1 MAGKG
6 NDPILALVGQTYDA
20 ALDQS
25 LWAELVPEIG
35 RTFQSPSCT
44 VHLIHP
50 RSTGVTFLGCT
61 ENISK
66 NMDSY
71 TAHHHSIDLW
81 AAGAQRAG
89 LGTIV
94 TGEELISD
102 RDFIRTEFFNDWC
115 RAADQRYFVGA
126 VLNLG
131 NDRGAVGIHRPPD
144 GDEYTTEDKR
154 RVSAFIPHLK
164 RALLIRQQLGDA
176 VLERQASLD
185 ALQRTATATLV
196 VTKEGRILYANARAE
211 SLLRQGDAIRGIAGR
226 LVTVDRVSSGKL
238 AMAIG
243 RAAEGAA
250 GESAPVSP
258 TLVIAREDRLPL
270 TLMVAPMR
278 PARDGLGGTAPAV
291 MVFVRDPELPT
302 PSVEALRGLFG
313 LTAAEASIAAGLAN
327 GLSIEAIAASHR
339 ISLNTART
347 HLKRALA
354 KTGTRRQAE
363 LVALLLRSVAT
374 MASGPG

>member
-1 MAGKG
+1 MAGT
-6 NDPILALVGQTYDA
+6 NHDAILALIGQTYDA
-20 ALDQS
+20 ALDET
-25 LWAELVPEIG
+25 LWTRLVPEIG
-35 RTFQSPSCT
+35 RTFDSPSCT

-50 RSTGVTFLGCT
+50 HSTGVTFLGCT

-66 NMDSY
+66 NMGSY
-71 TAHHHSIDLW
+71 TAHHHNIDLW
-81 AAGAQRAG
+81 AAGAQKVG

-131 NDRGAVGIHRPPD
+131 GDRGAVGIHRPPD
-144 GDEYTTEDKR
+144 GEEYTAEDKR
-154 RVSAFIPHLK
+154 RVASFIPHLR
-164 RALLIRQQLGDA
+164 RALQTRLQLGNA
-176 VLERQASLD
+176 TLERRASLD
-185 ALQRTATATLV
+185 ALERTGTATLV
-196 VTKEGRILYANARAE
+196 VTKGGHILYANALAE
-211 SLLRQGDAIRGIAGR
+211 SLLRQGDAIRGVSGR
-226 LVTVDRVSSGKL
+226 LATVDRVASGKL
-238 AMAIG
+238 ATAIG
-243 RAAEGAA
+243 KAAEGA
-250 GESAPVSP
+250 GGNSAPVTP
-258 TLVIAREDRLPL
+258 TLVIAREGRLPL

-278 PARDGLGGTAPAV
+278 PARDGFGGTAPTA

-302 PSVEALRGLFG
+302 PSAQALQGLFG
-313 LTAAEASIAAGLAN
+313 LTAAEASISAALAN
-327 GLSIEAIAASHR
+327 GLSIETIAASHR

-363 LVALLLRSVAT
+363 LVVLLLRSVAT
-374 MASGPG
+374 MVSNPD